1 MTAYQ
6 GFDVLEVE
14 PNWRDGV
21 ESTYRRSWLR
31 FDPGTG
37 KVRVDDRTGITAL
50 DNSFS
55 WFMENRI
62 AVAEFRAFVA
72 ARKGA
77 AVPFW
82 FPSWRSDLQLRTNA
96 GAIDTVLTIDA
107 IGFTKYLFPQ
117 AARRFLAFILSDGT
131 KIFREIVNASDPG
144 DGVSETITLDS
155 APGVALPAASTLVC
169 FLLLC
174 RLESDEV
181 KIQWHTTSVAEAS
194 LEFRDIPREVP

>member
-1 MTAYQ
+1 MTYR

-14 PNWRDGV
+14 PNWRDGL

-50 DNSFS
+50 DNSFA
-55 WFMENRI
+55 WFMADRA

-82 FPSWRSDLQLRTNA
+82 FPSWRSDLQLRTDA
-96 GAIDTVLTIDA
+96 ASTDTTLTIDA
-107 IGFTKYLFPQ
+107 IGYTKYLFPQ
-117 AARRFLAFILSDGT
+117 RSRRFVAFILSDS
-131 KIFREIVNASDPG
+131 KIYREIVNANDPG
-144 DGVSETITLDS
+144 DGVSETITIDS
-155 APGVALPAASTLVC
+155 APGVALPAAATLIC
-169 FLLLC
+169 FLSLC

-181 KIQWHTTSVAEAS
+181 KITWHTSSVAEAS
-194 LEFRDIPREVP
+194 LAFREIPREVP

>member
-1 MTAYQ
+1 MTYR

-14 PNWRDGV
+14 PNWRDGL

-31 FDPGTG
+31 CDPGTG

-50 DNSFS
+50 DNSFA
-55 WFMENRI
+55 WFMADRA

-82 FPSWRSDLQLRTNA
+82 FPSWRSDLQLRTDA
-96 GAIDTVLTIDA
+96 ASTDTTLTIDA
-107 IGFTKYLFPQ
+107 IGYTKYLFPQ
-117 AARRFLAFILSDGT
+117 RSRRFVAFILSDS
-131 KIFREIVNASDPG
+131 KIYREIVNANDPG
-144 DGVSETITLDS
+144 DGVSETITIDS
-155 APGVALPAASTLVC
+155 APGVALPAASTLIC
-169 FLLLC
+169 FLFLC

-181 KIQWHTTSVAEAS
+181 KITWHTSSVAEAS
-194 LEFRDIPREVP
+194 LAFREIPREVP

>member
-1 MTAYQ
+1 MTYR

-14 PNWRDGV
+14 PNWRDGL

-50 DNSFS
+50 DNSFA
-55 WFMENRI
+55 WFMADRA

-82 FPSWRSDLQLRTNA
+82 FPSWRSDLQLRTDA
-96 GAIDTVLTIDA
+96 ASTDTTLTIDA
-107 IGFTKYLFPQ
+107 IGYTKYLFPQ
-117 AARRFLAFILSDGT
+117 RSRRFVAFILSDS
-131 KIFREIVNASDPG
+131 KIYREIVNANDPG
-144 DGVSETITLDS
+144 DGVSETITIDS
-155 APGVALPAASTLVC
+155 APGVALPAASTLIC
-169 FLLLC
+169 FLFLC

-181 KIQWHTTSVAEAS
+181 KITWHTSSVAEAS
-194 LEFRDIPREVP
+194 LAFREIPREVP